1 LRTAAAFSEVIIFW
15 KELMDNTSNLPYHRK
30 DLKNLLIEKGIE
42 IVNTEGLQSFSL
54 RKAAAACKVSHAAPY
69 SHFHNKE
76 ELLAAMQLHITERF
90 SKTLEAAVAENKKPA
105 ELLKKLGIAYVSF
118 FIENPAYFQF
128 LYSKSDIK
136 VDLTLTTPDEKN
148 YTPYILYKNSVL
160 SLLEKNKY
168 SKKKQ
173 NDILITIWAFI
184 HGLTA
189 LATMKNVHYDKNWKR
204 KIADFMDLLELPF
217 LK

>member
-1 LRTAAAFSEVIIFW
+1 
-15 KELMDNTSNLPYHRK
+15 MQTSNLPYHREG
-30 DLKNLLIEKGIE
+30 LKNLLIEKGIE
-42 IVNTEGLQSFSL
+42 IVNTDGVQSFSL

-69 SHFHNKE
+69 SHFRNKE
-76 ELLAAMQLHITERF
+76 ELLNAMQLHITDRF
-90 SKTLEAAVAENKKPA
+90 SKMLETAVAENKKPA
-105 ELLKKLGIAYVSF
+105 ALLKKLGIAYVSF
-118 FIENPAYFQF
+118 FIDNPAYFQF

-136 VDLTLTTPDEKN
+136 VDLTLSIPDEEN
-148 YTPYILYKNSVL
+148 YKPFILYKNSIL
-160 SLLEKNKY
+160 SLLKQAKV

-189 LATMKNVHYDKNWKR
+189 LAAMKNVHYDKNWKE
-204 KIADFMDLLELPF
+204 KITDFMDLLEPSF

>member
-1 LRTAAAFSEVIIFW
+1 MRKS
-15 KELMDNTSNLPYHRK
+15 KLPYHREG
-30 DLKNLLIEKGIE
+30 LKNLLIEKGIE
-42 IVNTEGLQSFSL
+42 IVNTDGVQSFSL

-76 ELLAAMQLHITERF
+76 ELLNAMQLHITERF
-90 SKTLEAAVAENKKPA
+90 SKTLETAVAENKKPA
-105 ELLKKLGIAYVSF
+105 ELLKNLGTAYVAF
-118 FIENPAYFQF
+118 FIDNPAYFQF
-128 LYSKSDIK
+128 LYSKSDIQ
-136 VDLTLTTPDEKN
+136 VDLTLSVPDEEN
-148 YTPYILYKNSVL
+148 YTPFVLYKNSVL
-160 SLLEKNKY
+160 SLLKHNKL

-189 LATMKNVHYDKNWKR
+189 LAAMKNVHYDKNWKE
-204 KIADFMDLLELPF
+204 KITDFMDLLEPSF

>member
-1 LRTAAAFSEVIIFW
+1 MRKS
-15 KELMDNTSNLPYHRK
+15 KLPYHREG
-30 DLKNLLIEKGIE
+30 LKNLLIEKGIE
-42 IVNTEGLQSFSL
+42 IVNTDGVQSFSL

-69 SHFHNKE
+69 SHFRNKE
-76 ELLAAMQLHITERF
+76 ELLNAMQLHITDRF
-90 SKTLEAAVAENKKPA
+90 SKTLETEIAENKKPA
-105 ELLKKLGIAYVSF
+105 ELLKNLGIAYVSF
-118 FIENPAYFQF
+118 FIDNPAYFQF

-136 VDLTLTTPDEKN
+136 VDLTLSIPDEEN
-148 YTPYILYKNSVL
+148 YKPFILYKNSIL
-160 SLLEKNKY
+160 SLLKQAKV

-189 LATMKNVHYDKNWKR
+189 LAAMKNVHYDKNWKE
-204 KIADFMDLLELPF
+204 KITDFMDLLEPSF

>member
-1 LRTAAAFSEVIIFW
+1 
-15 KELMDNTSNLPYHRK
+15 MDTSNLPYHRK

-54 RKAAAACKVSHAAPY
+54 RKAAAACRVSHAAPY

-160 SLLEKNKY
+160 SLLKKSKY

-173 NDILITIWAFI
+173 NDILIMIWAFI

>member
-1 LRTAAAFSEVIIFW
+1 MRKS
-15 KELMDNTSNLPYHRK
+15 KLPYHREG
-30 DLKNLLIEKGIE
+30 LKNLLIEKGIE
-42 IVNTEGLQSFSL
+42 IVNTDGVQSFSL

-76 ELLAAMQLHITERF
+76 ELLNAMQLHITERF
-90 SKTLEAAVAENKKPA
+90 SKTLETAVAENKKPA

-118 FIENPAYFQF
+118 FIDNPAYFQF
-128 LYSKSDIK
+128 LYSSSDIK
-136 VDLTLTTPDEKN
+136 VDLTLSIPDEEN
-148 YTPYILYKNSVL
+148 YKPYILYKNSVL
-160 SLLEKNKY
+160 SLLKQTKVP
-168 SKKKQ
+168 KKKQ

-189 LATMKNVHYDKNWKR
+189 LAAMKNVHYDKNWKE
-204 KIADFMDLLELPF
+204 KITDFMDLLEPSF

>member
-1 LRTAAAFSEVIIFW
+1 
-15 KELMDNTSNLPYHRK
+15 MQTSNLPYHREG
-30 DLKNLLIEKGIE
+30 LKNLLIEKGIE
-42 IVNTEGLQSFSL
+42 IVNADGVQSFSL

-76 ELLAAMQLHITERF
+76 ELLNAMQLHITDRF
-90 SKTLEAAVAENKKPA
+90 SKMLETAVAENKKPA
-105 ELLKKLGIAYVSF
+105 ALLKKLGIAYVSF
-118 FIENPAYFQF
+118 FIDNPAYFQF

-136 VDLTLTTPDEKN
+136 VDLTLSIPDEEN
-148 YTPYILYKNSVL
+148 YKPFILYKNSIL
-160 SLLEKNKY
+160 SLLKQAKV

-189 LATMKNVHYDKNWKR
+189 LAAMKNVHYDKNWKE
-204 KIADFMDLLELPF
+204 KITDFMDLLEPSF

>member
-1 LRTAAAFSEVIIFW
+1 MRKS
-15 KELMDNTSNLPYHRK
+15 KLPYHREG
-30 DLKNLLIEKGIE
+30 LKNLLIEKGIE
-42 IVNTEGLQSFSL
+42 IVNTDGVQSFSL

-76 ELLAAMQLHITERF
+76 ELLNAMQLHITERF
-90 SKTLEAAVAENKKPA
+90 SKTLETAVAENKKPA
-105 ELLKKLGIAYVSF
+105 ALLKKLGIAYVSF
-118 FIENPAYFQF
+118 FIDNPAYFQF

-136 VDLTLTTPDEKN
+136 VDLTLSVPDEEN
-148 YTPYILYKNSVL
+148 YAPFILYKNSIL
-160 SLLEKNKY
+160 SLLKQAKVP
-168 SKKKQ
+168 KKKQ

-189 LATMKNVHYDKNWKR
+189 LATMKNVHYDKNWKE
-204 KIADFMDLLELPF
+204 KITDFMDLLEPSF

>member
-1 LRTAAAFSEVIIFW
+1 MCKS
-15 KELMDNTSNLPYHRK
+15 KLPYHREG
-30 DLKNLLIEKGIE
+30 LKNLLIEKGIE
-42 IVNTEGLQSFSL
+42 IVNTDGVQSFSL

-76 ELLAAMQLHITERF
+76 ELLNAMQLHITERF
-90 SKTLEAAVAENKKPA
+90 SKMLETAIAENKKPA
-105 ELLKKLGIAYVSF
+105 ALLKKLGIAYVSF
-118 FIENPAYFQF
+118 FIDNPAYFQF

-136 VDLTLTTPDEKN
+136 VDLTLSVPDEEN
-148 YTPYILYKNSVL
+148 YKPYILYKNSIL
-160 SLLEKNKY
+160 SLLKQAKVP
-168 SKKKQ
+168 KKKQ

-189 LATMKNVHYDKNWKR
+189 LAAMKNVHYDKKWKE
-204 KIADFMDLLELPF
+204 KITDFMDLLEPSF

>member
-1 LRTAAAFSEVIIFW
+1 MCKS
-15 KELMDNTSNLPYHRK
+15 KLPYHREG
-30 DLKNLLIEKGIE
+30 LKNLLIEKGIE
-42 IVNTEGLQSFSL
+42 IVNTDGVQSFSL

-76 ELLAAMQLHITERF
+76 ELLNAMQLHITERF
-90 SKTLEAAVAENKKPA
+90 SKTLETAVAENKKPA
-105 ELLKKLGIAYVSF
+105 ALLKKLGIAYVSF
-118 FIENPAYFQF
+118 FIDNPAYFQF

-136 VDLTLTTPDEKN
+136 VDLTLSVPDEEN
-148 YTPYILYKNSVL
+148 YAPFILYKNSIL
-160 SLLEKNKY
+160 SLLKQAKVP
-168 SKKKQ
+168 KKKQ

-189 LATMKNVHYDKNWKR
+189 LAAMKNVHYDKNWKE
-204 KIADFMDLLELPF
+204 KITDFMDLLEPSF

>member
-1 LRTAAAFSEVIIFW
+1 
-15 KELMDNTSNLPYHRK
+15 MDTSNLPYHRK

-54 RKAAAACKVSHAAPY
+54 RKAAAACRVSHAAPY

-136 VDLTLTTPDEKN
+136 VDLTLTTPDKKN

>member
-1 LRTAAAFSEVIIFW
+1 
-15 KELMDNTSNLPYHRK
+15 MDTSNLPYHRK

-54 RKAAAACKVSHAAPY
+54 RKAAAACRVSHAAPY